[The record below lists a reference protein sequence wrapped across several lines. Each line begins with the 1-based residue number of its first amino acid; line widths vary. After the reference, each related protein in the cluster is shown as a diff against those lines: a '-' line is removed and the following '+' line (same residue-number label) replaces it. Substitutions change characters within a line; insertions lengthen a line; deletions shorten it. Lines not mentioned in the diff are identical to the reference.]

1 MKSKVIIWYNLI
13 SFYKGG
19 ESMGQAVRQLDRY
32 SKSEIEECSEL
43 LQYIYM
49 NDDECFVRVLNKITG
64 KNKVYPTSSLKD
76 PMKLSQVINSFGR
89 EDILFSLNPFRT
101 MDRATRSNLFCI
113 NAIPVD
119 VDYKKIKE
127 LKGLEP
133 YQVIKLLEMDFFESK
148 IPTPNFVEYGN
159 QIRLIYSVETC
170 YIPKFRDNVVT
181 LARRISEV
189 FSQELKE
196 YGAEKQ
202 NLESYFRIPGSI
214 NTKNG
219 AEIKVFSYDDAV
231 IYTLSELQEL
241 WLDELPK
248 WYKKRKGRL
257 KAPKKVVKL
266 HNVYSLNCNRLMD
279 FERIQ
284 SYLNSI
290 GVTELRARLCFLYRN
305 YILIKNKYQNGE
317 LKSEDYE
324 LAKEE
329 MLKFNNNFN
338 EPLRGH
344 IIESATRVVN
354 YRQYL
359 YKNETLIDFLE
370 LDYEL
375 CERLGLQSI
384 YKTKTQ
390 EEWNR
395 DYYKRNSDKR
405 IETEKKKYQEKLRAD
420 GKLTK
425 KEQINIQRQKIKALL
440 EQGFTQK
447 DISKHLNIPSRTIE
461 RRVKELRTLQ
471 EIV

>member
-1 MKSKVIIWYNLI
+1 MV
-13 SFYKGG
+13 
-19 ESMGQAVRQLDRY
+19 QAVRELDRY

-43 LQYIYM
+43 LKYIYV
-49 NDDECFVRVLNKITG
+49 NNDECFVRVLNKTTG

-76 PMKLSQVINSFGR
+76 PMKLRQVINSFGR

-119 VDYKKIKE
+119 VDYKNIKE
-127 LKGLEP
+127 LKDLEP
-133 YQVIKLLEMDFFESK
+133 HQVIKLLEMDFFEMK

-189 FSQELKE
+189 FSHELKE

-219 AEIKVFSYDDAV
+219 AEIKVFSYDDSV
-231 IYTLSELQEL
+231 RYTLSELQEL

-248 WYKKRKGRL
+248 WYKKRKGRVQ
-257 KAPKKVVKL
+257 APRKVVKL

-279 FERIQ
+279 FEKIQ
-284 SYLNSI
+284 SHLNSI
-290 GVTELRARLCFLYRN
+290 GATELRSRLCFLYRN

-384 YKTKTQ
+384 YKIKTRQ
-390 EEWNR
+390 E
-395 DYYKRNSDKR
+395 
-405 IETEKKKYQEKLRAD
+405 IEKEKYQKKLKSEGKVSEKE
-420 GKLTK
+420 K
-425 KEQINIQRQKIKALL
+425 ISQRREKIKALL
-440 EQGFTQK
+440 EQGFKQK
-447 DISKHLNIPSRTIE
+447 EIYLSLNISKRTCINDIKYL
-461 RRVKELRTLQ
+461 KEQGL
-471 EIV
+471 I

>member
-1 MKSKVIIWYNLI
+1 MV
-13 SFYKGG
+13 
-19 ESMGQAVRQLDRY
+19 QVVRELDRY

-43 LQYIYM
+43 LKYIYV
-49 NDDECFVRVLNKITG
+49 NNDECFVRVLNKTTG

-76 PMKLSQVINSFGR
+76 PMKLRQVINSFGR

-127 LKGLEP
+127 LKDLEP
-133 YQVIKLLEMDFFESK
+133 HQVIKLLEMDFFESK

-170 YIPKFRDNVVT
+170 YIPRFRDNVVT

-189 FSQELKE
+189 FSKELKE

-248 WYKKRKGRL
+248 WYKKRKGRV

-279 FERIQ
+279 FEKIQ

-290 GVTELRARLCFLYRN
+290 GATELRARLCFQYRN
-305 YILIKNKYQNGE
+305 YTLIKLKYQNGE
-317 LKSEDYE
+317 LKTEDYE
-324 LAKEE
+324 FAKEE

-370 LDYEL
+370 LDYEI

-384 YKTKTQ
+384 YKVL
-390 EEWNR
+390 
-395 DYYKRNSDKR
+395 DKR
-405 IETEKKKYQEKLRAD
+405 ERNKENYKKKLKSEGKMSKKEELEQIREKIKTLRAK
-420 GKLTK
+420 GFLN
-425 KEQINIQRQKIKALL
+425 KEISEQLDIPIKSLERHITYMRKNGLL
-440 EQGFTQK
+440 
-447 DISKHLNIPSRTIE
+447 
-461 RRVKELRTLQ
+461 
-471 EIV
+471 

>member
-1 MKSKVIIWYNLI
+1 MV
-13 SFYKGG
+13 
-19 ESMGQAVRQLDRY
+19 QAVRELDRY

-43 LQYIYM
+43 LKYIYV
-49 NDDECFVRVLNKITG
+49 NNDECFVRVLNKTTG

-76 PMKLSQVINSFGR
+76 PMKLRQVINSFGR

-127 LKGLEP
+127 LKDLEP
-133 YQVIKLLEMDFFESK
+133 HQVIKLLEMDFFERK

-219 AEIKVFSYDDAV
+219 AEIKVFSYDDSV
-231 IYTLSELQEL
+231 RYTLNELQEL

-248 WYKKRKGRL
+248 WYKKRKGRVQ
-257 KAPKKVVKL
+257 APRKVVKL

-279 FERIQ
+279 FEKIQ

-290 GVTELRARLCFLYRN
+290 GATELRARLCFQYRN
-305 YILIKNKYQNGE
+305 YTLIKLKYQNGE
-317 LKSEDYE
+317 LKAEDYE
-324 LAKEE
+324 FAKEE

-338 EPLRGH
+338 KPLRGH

-375 CERLGLQSI
+375 CERLGLESI

-395 DYYKRNSDKR
+395 DYYKRNSDER
-405 IETEKKKYQEKLRAD
+405 KKKYQEKLRAD
-420 GKLTK
+420 GKISE
-425 KEQINIQRQKIKALL
+425 KEKLSQRREKIKALL
-440 EQGFTQK
+440 EQGFKQK
-447 DISKHLNIPSRTIE
+447 DICLLLNISKPTYVRD
-461 RRVKELRTLQ
+461 RNYLKEQGL
-471 EIV
+471 I

>member
-1 MKSKVIIWYNLI
+1 MV
-13 SFYKGG
+13 
-19 ESMGQAVRQLDRY
+19 QAVRELDRY

-43 LQYIYM
+43 LKYIYV
-49 NDDECFVRVLNKITG
+49 NNDECFVRILNKTTG

-76 PMKLSQVINSFGR
+76 PMKLRQVINSFGR

-119 VDYKKIKE
+119 VDYKNIKE
-127 LKGLEP
+127 LKDLEP
-133 YQVIKLLEMDFFESK
+133 HQVIKLLEMDFFESK

-170 YIPKFRDNVVT
+170 YIPRFRDNVVT

-219 AEIKVFSYDDAV
+219 AEIKVFSYDDSV
-231 IYTLSELQEL
+231 RYTLSELQEL

-248 WYKKRKGRL
+248 WYKKRKGRV

-279 FERIQ
+279 FEKIQ

-290 GVTELRARLCFLYRN
+290 GVSELRARLCFLYRN
-305 YILIKNKYQNGE
+305 YILIKLKYQNGE
-317 LKSEDYE
+317 FKAEDYE

-344 IIESATRVVN
+344 IIESATRIVN

-375 CERLGLQSI
+375 CERLGLESI
-384 YKTKTQ
+384 YKIKTRQ
-390 EEWNR
+390 EIEK
-395 DYYKRNSDKR
+395 DYYKRNSDDK
-405 IETEKKKYQEKLRAD
+405 KKKYQEKLRAD
-420 GKLTK
+420 GKVSE
-425 KEQINIQRQKIKALL
+425 KEKLSQRRAKIKDLL
-440 EQGFTQK
+440 AQGLKQK
-447 DISKHLNIPSRTIE
+447 DICSQLDISKPTYVRDRNFL
-461 RRVKELRTLQ
+461 KEQGL
-471 EIV
+471 I

>member
-1 MKSKVIIWYNLI
+1 
-13 SFYKGG
+13 
-19 ESMGQAVRQLDRY
+19 MGQALRQLDKY

-43 LQYIYM
+43 LQYIYV
-49 NDDECFVRVLNKITG
+49 NEDECFVRVLNKNTG
-64 KNKVYPTSSLKD
+64 KNKVYPTNSLKD
-76 PMKLSQVINSFGR
+76 PMKLRQVINSFGR

-127 LKGLEP
+127 FEELEP
-133 YQVIKLLEMDFFESK
+133 HQVIKLLEMDFFDSK
-148 IPTPNFVEYGN
+148 IPTPNFIEYGN
-159 QIRLIYSVETC
+159 QIRLIYNVETC
-170 YIPKFRDNVVT
+170 YIPRLRDNVVT

-202 NLESYFRIPGSI
+202 NLESYFRLPGSI
-214 NTKNG
+214 NSKNG
-219 AEIKVFSYDDAV
+219 AEVKVFSYDDA
-231 IYTLSELQEL
+231 IRYTLSELQEL
-241 WLDELPK
+241 WLDELPR
-248 WYKKRKGRL
+248 WYKKRKGRTQS
-257 KAPKKVVKL
+257 PRKVVKL

-279 FERIQ
+279 FEKIQ
-284 SYLNSI
+284 RHLNSI
-290 GVTELRARLCFLYRN
+290 RATELRARLCFQYRN
-305 YILIKNKYQNGE
+305 YTLIKLKYQNGE

-324 LAKEE
+324 FAKEE

-359 YKNETLIDFLE
+359 YKNETMLDFLE

-375 CERLGLQSI
+375 CERLGLESI
-384 YKTKTQ
+384 YKIKTQ

-395 DYYKRNSDKR
+395 DYYK
-405 IETEKKKYQEKLRAD
+405 KKLKSEGKISKKEELEQLRA
-420 GKLTK
+420 
-425 KEQINIQRQKIKALL
+425 KIKTLRAKGLSNKEITEHLDIPIKSLERHITYMRKNGLL
-440 EQGFTQK
+440 Q
-447 DISKHLNIPSRTIE
+447 
-461 RRVKELRTLQ
+461 
-471 EIV
+471 

>member
-1 MKSKVIIWYNLI
+1 
-13 SFYKGG
+13 
-19 ESMGQAVRQLDRY
+19 MGLALRETERY
-32 SKSEIEECSEL
+32 SKSEIQECSEL
-43 LQYIYM
+43 LQYIYV
-49 NDDECFVRVLNKITG
+49 NDDECFVRVLNKTTG

-76 PMKLSQVINSFGR
+76 PMKLRQVINSFGK

-127 LKGLEP
+127 LKDLEP
-133 YQVIKLLEMDFFESK
+133 HQIIKLLEMDFFESK

-159 QIRLIYSVETC
+159 QIRLIYSIETC

-219 AEIKVFSYDDAV
+219 AEVKVFSYDDAV
-231 IYTLSELQEL
+231 KYTLSELQEL

-248 WYKKRKGRL
+248 WYKKRKGRV
-257 KAPKKVVKL
+257 KAPRKVVKL

-279 FERIQ
+279 FEKIQ
-284 SYLNSI
+284 SHLNSI
-290 GVTELRARLCFLYRN
+290 GVTELRSRLCFLYRN

-317 LKSEDYE
+317 LKAEDYE
-324 LAKEE
+324 FAKEE
-329 MLKFNNNFN
+329 MLKFNNKFN

-375 CERLGLQSI
+375 CERLGLESI
-384 YKTKTQ
+384 YKIKTRQ
-390 EEWNR
+390 E
-395 DYYKRNSDKR
+395 
-405 IETEKKKYQEKLRAD
+405 IEREKYQKKLKSE
-420 GKLTK
+420 GKLSEK
-425 KEQINIQRQKIKALL
+425 DKIAERRAKIKDLL
-440 EQGFTQK
+440 AQGLKQK
-447 DISKHLNIPSRTIE
+447 DICSQLDISKPTYVRDRNFL
-461 RRVKELRTLQ
+461 KEQGLY
-471 EIV
+471 

>member
-1 MKSKVIIWYNLI
+1 MV
-13 SFYKGG
+13 
-19 ESMGQAVRQLDRY
+19 QVVRELDRY

-43 LQYIYM
+43 LKYIYV
-49 NDDECFVRVLNKITG
+49 NNDECFVRVLNKTTG

-76 PMKLSQVINSFGR
+76 PMKLRQVINSFGR

-119 VDYKKIKE
+119 VDYKNIKE
-127 LKGLEP
+127 LKDLEP
-133 YQVIKLLEMDFFESK
+133 HQVIKLLEMDFFESK

-170 YIPKFRDNVVT
+170 YIPRFRDNVVT

-189 FSQELKE
+189 FSKELKE

-248 WYKKRKGRL
+248 WYKKRKGRV
-257 KAPKKVVKL
+257 KATKKVVKL

-279 FERIQ
+279 FEKIQ

-290 GVTELRARLCFLYRN
+290 GATELRARLCFQYRN
-305 YILIKNKYQNGE
+305 YTLIKLKYQNGE
-317 LKSEDYE
+317 LKTEDYE
-324 LAKEE
+324 FAKEE

-370 LDYEL
+370 LDYEI

-384 YKTKTQ
+384 YKVL
-390 EEWNR
+390 
-395 DYYKRNSDKR
+395 DKR
-405 IETEKKKYQEKLRAD
+405 ERNKENYKKKLKSKGKMSKKEELEQIREKIKTLRAK
-420 GKLTK
+420 GFLN
-425 KEQINIQRQKIKALL
+425 KEISEQLDIPIKSLERHITYMRKNGLL
-440 EQGFTQK
+440 
-447 DISKHLNIPSRTIE
+447 
-461 RRVKELRTLQ
+461 
-471 EIV
+471 

>member
-1 MKSKVIIWYNLI
+1 MV
-13 SFYKGG
+13 
-19 ESMGQAVRQLDRY
+19 QVVRELDRY

-43 LQYIYM
+43 LKYIYM
-49 NDDECFVRVLNKITG
+49 NDDECFVRVLNKVTG

-76 PMKLSQVINSFGR
+76 PMKLRQVINSFGK
-89 EDILFSLNPFRT
+89 EDILLSLNPFRT

-127 LKGLEP
+127 LKDLEP
-133 YQVIKLLEMDFFESK
+133 HQVIKLLEMDFFESK

-170 YIPKFRDNVVT
+170 YIPRFRDNVVT

-189 FSQELKE
+189 FSKELKE

-248 WYKKRKGRL
+248 WYKNRKGRV

-279 FERIQ
+279 FEKIQ
-284 SYLNSI
+284 SYLNSMSN
-290 GVTELRARLCFLYRN
+290 RA
-305 YILIKNKYQNGE
+305 
-317 LKSEDYE
+317 
-324 LAKEE
+324 
-329 MLKFNNNFN
+329 
-338 EPLRGH
+338 
-344 IIESATRVVN
+344 
-354 YRQYL
+354 
-359 YKNETLIDFLE
+359 
-370 LDYEL
+370 
-375 CERLGLQSI
+375 
-384 YKTKTQ
+384 
-390 EEWNR
+390 
-395 DYYKRNSDKR
+395 
-405 IETEKKKYQEKLRAD
+405 
-420 GKLTK
+420 
-425 KEQINIQRQKIKALL
+425 
-440 EQGFTQK
+440 
-447 DISKHLNIPSRTIE
+447 
-461 RRVKELRTLQ
+461 
-471 EIV
+471 

>member
-1 MKSKVIIWYNLI
+1 MV
-13 SFYKGG
+13 
-19 ESMGQAVRQLDRY
+19 QVVRELDRY

-43 LQYIYM
+43 LQYIYV
-49 NDDECFVRVLNKITG
+49 NNDECFVRVLNKTTG

-76 PMKLSQVINSFGR
+76 PMKLRQVINSFGR

-127 LKGLEP
+127 LKDLEP
-133 YQVIKLLEMDFFESK
+133 HQVIKLLEMDFFESK

-219 AEIKVFSYDDAV
+219 AEIKVFSYDDSV
-231 IYTLSELQEL
+231 RYTLSELQEL

-248 WYKKRKGRL
+248 WYKKRKGRV

-279 FERIQ
+279 FEKIQ

-290 GVTELRARLCFLYRN
+290 GATELRARLCFQYRN
-305 YILIKNKYQNGE
+305 YTLIKLKYQNGE
-317 LKSEDYE
+317 LKTEDYE
-324 LAKEE
+324 FAKEE

-370 LDYEL
+370 LDYEI

-384 YKTKTQ
+384 YKVL
-390 EEWNR
+390 
-395 DYYKRNSDKR
+395 DKR
-405 IETEKKKYQEKLRAD
+405 ERNKENYKKKLKSEGKMSKKEELEQIREKIKTLRAK
-420 GKLTK
+420 GFLN
-425 KEQINIQRQKIKALL
+425 KEISEQLDIPIKSLERHITYMRKNGLL
-440 EQGFTQK
+440 
-447 DISKHLNIPSRTIE
+447 
-461 RRVKELRTLQ
+461 
-471 EIV
+471 

>member
-1 MKSKVIIWYNLI
+1 MV
-13 SFYKGG
+13 
-19 ESMGQAVRQLDRY
+19 QAVRELDRY

-43 LQYIYM
+43 LQYIYV

-127 LKGLEP
+127 LKDLEP
-133 YQVIKLLEMDFFESK
+133 HQIIKLLEMDFFESK

-159 QIRLIYSVETC
+159 QIRLIYSIETC

-219 AEIKVFSYDDAV
+219 AEVKVFSYDDAV
-231 IYTLSELQEL
+231 KYTLSELQEL

-248 WYKKRKGRL
+248 WYKKRKGRV
-257 KAPKKVVKL
+257 KAPRKVVKL

-279 FERIQ
+279 FEKIQ
-284 SYLNSI
+284 SHLNSI

-317 LKSEDYE
+317 LKAEDYE
-324 LAKEE
+324 FAKEE
-329 MLKFNNNFN
+329 MLKFNNKFN

-375 CERLGLQSI
+375 CERLGLESI
-384 YKTKTQ
+384 YKIKTRQ
-390 EEWNR
+390 E
-395 DYYKRNSDKR
+395 
-405 IETEKKKYQEKLRAD
+405 IEREKYQKKLKSE
-420 GKLTK
+420 GKLSEK
-425 KEQINIQRQKIKALL
+425 DKIAERRAKIKDLL
-440 EQGFTQK
+440 AQGLKQK
-447 DISKHLNIPSRTIE
+447 DICSQLDISKPTYVRDRNFL
-461 RRVKELRTLQ
+461 KEQGLY
-471 EIV
+471 

>member
-1 MKSKVIIWYNLI
+1 
-13 SFYKGG
+13 
-19 ESMGQAVRQLDRY
+19 MGQAVRQLERY
-32 SKSEIEECSEL
+32 SKSEIQECSEL
-43 LQYIYM
+43 LQYIYV
-49 NDDECFVRVLNKITG
+49 NDDECFVRVLNKSTG
-64 KNKVYPTSSLKD
+64 KNKVYPTNSLKD
-76 PMKLSQVINSFGR
+76 PMKLRQVINSFGR

-101 MDRATRSNLFCI
+101 MDRATRSNLLCI

-127 LKGLEP
+127 LKDLEP
-133 YQVIKLLEMDFFESK
+133 HQVIKLLEMDFFESK

-248 WYKKRKGRL
+248 WYKKRKGRV

-279 FERIQ
+279 FEKIQ
-284 SYLNSI
+284 SHLNSI
-290 GVTELRARLCFLYRN
+290 GVTELRSRLCFLYRN

-317 LKSEDYE
+317 LKAEDYE

-344 IIESATRVVN
+344 IIESATRIVN

-375 CERLGLQSI
+375 CERLGLESI
-384 YKTKTQ
+384 YKIKTRQ
-390 EEWNR
+390 EIEK
-395 DYYKRNSDKR
+395 DYYKRNSDDK
-405 IETEKKKYQEKLRAD
+405 KKKYQEKLRAD
-420 GKLTK
+420 GKVSE
-425 KEQINIQRQKIKALL
+425 KEKLSQRRAKIKDLL
-440 EQGFTQK
+440 AQGLKQK
-447 DISKHLNIPSRTIE
+447 DICSQLDISKPTYVRDRNFL
-461 RRVKELRTLQ
+461 KEQGL
-471 EIV
+471 I

>member
-1 MKSKVIIWYNLI
+1 MV
-13 SFYKGG
+13 
-19 ESMGQAVRQLDRY
+19 QAVRELDRY

-43 LQYIYM
+43 LKYIYV
-49 NDDECFVRVLNKITG
+49 NNDECFVRVLNKTTG

-76 PMKLSQVINSFGR
+76 PMKLRQVINSFGR

-119 VDYKKIKE
+119 VDYKNIKE
-127 LKGLEP
+127 LKELEP
-133 YQVIKLLEMDFFESK
+133 HQVIKLLEMDFFERK

-219 AEIKVFSYDDAV
+219 AEIKVFSYDDSV
-231 IYTLSELQEL
+231 RYTLNELQEL

-248 WYKKRKGRL
+248 WYKKRKGRV

-279 FERIQ
+279 FEKIQ
-284 SYLNSI
+284 SHLNSI
-290 GVTELRARLCFLYRN
+290 GVTELRSRLCFLYRN

-359 YKNETLIDFLE
+359 YKNETLMDFLE

-384 YKTKTQ
+384 YKIKTRQ
-390 EEWNR
+390 E
-395 DYYKRNSDKR
+395 
-405 IETEKKKYQEKLRAD
+405 IEKEKYQKKLKSEGKVSEKE
-420 GKLTK
+420 K
-425 KEQINIQRQKIKALL
+425 ISQRREKIKALL
-440 EQGFTQK
+440 EQGFKQK
-447 DISKHLNIPSRTIE
+447 EIYLSLNISKRTCINDIKYL
-461 RRVKELRTLQ
+461 KEQGL
-471 EIV
+471 I

>member
-1 MKSKVIIWYNLI
+1 MV
-13 SFYKGG
+13 
-19 ESMGQAVRQLDRY
+19 QAVRELDRY

-43 LQYIYM
+43 LKYIYV
-49 NDDECFVRVLNKITG
+49 NNDECFVRVLNKTTG

-76 PMKLSQVINSFGR
+76 PMKLRQVINSFGR

-127 LKGLEP
+127 LKDLEP
-133 YQVIKLLEMDFFESK
+133 HQVIKLLEMDFFESK

-219 AEIKVFSYDDAV
+219 AEIKVFSYDDSV
-231 IYTLSELQEL
+231 RYTLNELQEL

-248 WYKKRKGRL
+248 WYKKRKGRV

-279 FERIQ
+279 FEKIQ
-284 SYLNSI
+284 SHLNSI
-290 GVTELRARLCFLYRN
+290 GVTELRSRLCFLYRN

-344 IIESATRVVN
+344 IIESATRIVN

-375 CERLGLQSI
+375 CERLGLESI
-384 YKTKTQ
+384 YKIKTRQ
-390 EEWNR
+390 EIEK
-395 DYYKRNSDKR
+395 DYYKRNSDDK
-405 IETEKKKYQEKLRAD
+405 KKKYQEKLRAD
-420 GKLTK
+420 GKVSE
-425 KEQINIQRQKIKALL
+425 KEKLSQRRAKIKDLL
-440 EQGFTQK
+440 AQGLKQK
-447 DISKHLNIPSRTIE
+447 DICSQLDISKPTYVRDRNFL
-461 RRVKELRTLQ
+461 KEQGL
-471 EIV
+471 I

>member
-1 MKSKVIIWYNLI
+1 MV
-13 SFYKGG
+13 
-19 ESMGQAVRQLDRY
+19 QALRELDRY

-43 LQYIYM
+43 LQYIYV
-49 NDDECFVRVLNKITG
+49 NDDECFVRVLNKTTG

-76 PMKLSQVINSFGR
+76 PMKLRQVINSFGR

-119 VDYKKIKE
+119 VDYKNIKE
-127 LKGLEP
+127 LKELEP
-133 YQVIKLLEMDFFESK
+133 HQVIKLLEMDFFERK

-231 IYTLSELQEL
+231 RYTLSELQEL

-248 WYKKRKGRL
+248 WYKKRKGRVQ
-257 KAPKKVVKL
+257 APRKVVKL

-279 FERIQ
+279 FEKIQ

-290 GVTELRARLCFLYRN
+290 GATELRARLCFQYRN
-305 YILIKNKYQNGE
+305 YTLIKLKYQNGE
-317 LKSEDYE
+317 LKAEDYE
-324 LAKEE
+324 FAKEE

-338 EPLRGH
+338 KPLRGH

-375 CERLGLQSI
+375 CERLGLESI

-395 DYYKRNSDKR
+395 DYYKRNSDER
-405 IETEKKKYQEKLRAD
+405 KKKYQEKLRAD
-420 GKLTK
+420 GKISE
-425 KEQINIQRQKIKALL
+425 KEKLSQRREKIKALL
-440 EQGFTQK
+440 EQGFKQK
-447 DISKHLNIPSRTIE
+447 DICLLLNISKPTYVRD
-461 RRVKELRTLQ
+461 RNYLKEQGL
-471 EIV
+471 I

>member
-1 MKSKVIIWYNLI
+1 MV
-13 SFYKGG
+13 
-19 ESMGQAVRQLDRY
+19 QVVRELDRY

-43 LQYIYM
+43 LKYIYM
-49 NDDECFVRVLNKITG
+49 NDDECFVRVLNKVTG

-76 PMKLSQVINSFGR
+76 PMKLRQVINSFGK
-89 EDILFSLNPFRT
+89 EDILLSLNPFRT

-127 LKGLEP
+127 LKDLEP

-170 YIPKFRDNVVT
+170 YIPRFRDNVVT

-189 FSQELKE
+189 FSKELKE

-248 WYKKRKGRL
+248 WYKKRKGRV

-279 FERIQ
+279 FEKIQ

-290 GVTELRARLCFLYRN
+290 GATELRARLCFQYRN
-305 YILIKNKYQNGE
+305 YTLIKLKYQNGE
-317 LKSEDYE
+317 LKTEDYE
-324 LAKEE
+324 FAKEE

-370 LDYEL
+370 LDYEI

-384 YKTKTQ
+384 YKVL
-390 EEWNR
+390 
-395 DYYKRNSDKR
+395 DKR
-405 IETEKKKYQEKLRAD
+405 ERNKENYKKKLKSEGKMSKKEELKQIREKIKTLRAK
-420 GKLTK
+420 GFLN
-425 KEQINIQRQKIKALL
+425 KEISEQLDIPIKSLERHITYMRKNGLL
-440 EQGFTQK
+440 
-447 DISKHLNIPSRTIE
+447 
-461 RRVKELRTLQ
+461 
-471 EIV
+471 

>member
-1 MKSKVIIWYNLI
+1 MV
-13 SFYKGG
+13 
-19 ESMGQAVRQLDRY
+19 QVVRELDRY

-43 LQYIYM
+43 LKYIYM
-49 NDDECFVRVLNKITG
+49 NDDECFVRVLNKVTG

-76 PMKLSQVINSFGR
+76 PMKLRQVINSFGK

-127 LKGLEP
+127 LKDLEP
-133 YQVIKLLEMDFFESK
+133 HQVIKLLEMDFFESK

-170 YIPKFRDNVVT
+170 YIPRFRDNVVT

-189 FSQELKE
+189 FSKELKE

-248 WYKKRKGRL
+248 WYKKRKGRV

-279 FERIQ
+279 FEKIQ

-290 GVTELRARLCFLYRN
+290 RATELRARLCFQYRN
-305 YILIKNKYQNGE
+305 YTLIKLKYQNGE
-317 LKSEDYE
+317 LKTEDYE
-324 LAKEE
+324 FAKEE

-370 LDYEL
+370 LDYEI

-384 YKTKTQ
+384 YKVL
-390 EEWNR
+390 
-395 DYYKRNSDKR
+395 DKR
-405 IETEKKKYQEKLRAD
+405 ERNKENYKKKLKSEGKMSKKEELEQIREKIKTLRAK
-420 GKLTK
+420 GFLN
-425 KEQINIQRQKIKALL
+425 KEISEQLDIPIKSLERHITYMRKNGLL
-440 EQGFTQK
+440 
-447 DISKHLNIPSRTIE
+447 
-461 RRVKELRTLQ
+461 
-471 EIV
+471 

>member
-1 MKSKVIIWYNLI
+1 MV
-13 SFYKGG
+13 
-19 ESMGQAVRQLDRY
+19 QAVRELDRY

-43 LQYIYM
+43 LKYIYV
-49 NDDECFVRVLNKITG
+49 NNDECFVRILNKTTG

-76 PMKLSQVINSFGR
+76 PMKLRQVINSFGR

-127 LKGLEP
+127 LKDLEP

-170 YIPKFRDNVVT
+170 YIPRFRDNVVT

-189 FSQELKE
+189 FSKELKE

-248 WYKKRKGRL
+248 WYKNRKGRV

-279 FERIQ
+279 FEKIQ

-290 GVTELRARLCFLYRN
+290 GATELRARLCFQYRN
-305 YILIKNKYQNGE
+305 YTLIKLKYQNGE
-317 LKSEDYE
+317 LKTEDYE
-324 LAKEE
+324 FAKEE

-370 LDYEL
+370 LDYEI

-384 YKTKTQ
+384 YKVL
-390 EEWNR
+390 
-395 DYYKRNSDKR
+395 DKR
-405 IETEKKKYQEKLRAD
+405 ERNKENYKKKLKSEGKMSKKEELKQIREKIKTLRAK
-420 GKLTK
+420 GFLN
-425 KEQINIQRQKIKALL
+425 KEISEQLDIPIKSLERHITYMRKNGLL
-440 EQGFTQK
+440 
-447 DISKHLNIPSRTIE
+447 
-461 RRVKELRTLQ
+461 
-471 EIV
+471 

>member
-1 MKSKVIIWYNLI
+1 MV
-13 SFYKGG
+13 
-19 ESMGQAVRQLDRY
+19 QVVRELDRY

-43 LQYIYM
+43 LKYIYV
-49 NDDECFVRVLNKITG
+49 NNDECFVRVLNKTTG

-76 PMKLSQVINSFGR
+76 PMKLRQVINSFGR

-127 LKGLEP
+127 LKDLEP
-133 YQVIKLLEMDFFESK
+133 HQVIKLLEMDFFESK

-170 YIPKFRDNVVT
+170 YIPRFRDNVVT

-189 FSQELKE
+189 FSKELKE

-248 WYKKRKGRL
+248 WYKKRKGRV
-257 KAPKKVVKL
+257 KATKKVVKL

-279 FERIQ
+279 FEKIQ

-290 GVTELRARLCFLYRN
+290 GATELRARLCFQYRN
-305 YILIKNKYQNGE
+305 YTLIKLKYQNGE
-317 LKSEDYE
+317 LKTEDYE
-324 LAKEE
+324 FAKEE

-370 LDYEL
+370 LDYEI

-384 YKTKTQ
+384 YKVL
-390 EEWNR
+390 
-395 DYYKRNSDKR
+395 DKR
-405 IETEKKKYQEKLRAD
+405 ERNKENYKKKLKSKGKMSKKEELEQIREKIKTLRAK
-420 GKLTK
+420 GFLN
-425 KEQINIQRQKIKALL
+425 KEISEQLDIPIKSLERHITYMRKNGLL
-440 EQGFTQK
+440 
-447 DISKHLNIPSRTIE
+447 
-461 RRVKELRTLQ
+461 
-471 EIV
+471 

>member
-1 MKSKVIIWYNLI
+1 MRKI
-13 SFYKGG
+13 
-19 ESMGQAVRQLDRY
+19 GQAIRQVERY
-32 SKSEIEECSEL
+32 SKSEVQECSEL
-43 LQYIYM
+43 LQYIYF
-49 NDDECFVRVLNKITG
+49 NNDECFVRVLNKATG
-64 KNKVYPTSSLKD
+64 KNKVYPINSLKD
-76 PMKLSQVINSFGR
+76 PMKLRQVLNSFGR

-101 MDRATRSNLFCI
+101 MDRATRNNLFCI

-119 VDYKKIKE
+119 VDYKKIKK
-127 LKGLEP
+127 LKDLEP
-133 YQVIKLLEMDFFESK
+133 HQVIKLLEMDFFESK
-148 IPTPNFVEYGN
+148 IPTPNFIEYGN

-170 YIPKFRDNVVT
+170 YIPRFRDNVVT

-189 FSQELKE
+189 FSQELKD

-219 AEIKVFSYDDAV
+219 AEVKVFSYDDAV
-231 IYTLSELQEL
+231 RYTLSELQEL

-248 WYKKRKGRL
+248 WYKKRKGRV
-257 KAPKKVVKL
+257 KAPRKVVKL

-279 FERIQ
+279 FEKIQ
-284 SYLNSI
+284 SHLNSI
-290 GVTELRARLCFLYRN
+290 GATELRARLCFQYRN
-305 YILIKNKYQNGE
+305 YTLIKLKYQNGE

-324 LAKEE
+324 FAKEE

-384 YKTKTQ
+384 YKTKTK
-390 EEWNR
+390 EEIDK
-395 DYYKRNSDKR
+395 DYYK
-405 IETEKKKYQEKLRAD
+405 KKLKSE
-420 GKLTK
+420 GKMSK
-425 KEQINIQRQKIKALL
+425 KEELEQTREKIKSLK
-440 EQGFTQK
+440 EKGFKNK
-447 DISKHLNIPSRTIE
+447 DICIE
-461 RRVKELRTLQ
+461 LDLAESTLKRH
-471 EIV
+471 ITYMKKNGLLK

>member
-1 MKSKVIIWYNLI
+1 M
-13 SFYKGG
+13 
-19 ESMGQAVRQLDRY
+19 
-32 SKSEIEECSEL
+32 
-43 LQYIYM
+43 
-49 NDDECFVRVLNKITG
+49 
-64 KNKVYPTSSLKD
+64 
-76 PMKLSQVINSFGR
+76 NSFGK
-89 EDILFSLNPFRT
+89 EDILLSLNPFRT

-127 LKGLEP
+127 LKDLEP
-133 YQVIKLLEMDFFESK
+133 HQVIKLLEMDFFESK

-189 FSQELKE
+189 FSHELKE

-219 AEIKVFSYDDAV
+219 AEIKVFSYDDSV
-231 IYTLSELQEL
+231 RYTLSELQEL

-248 WYKKRKGRL
+248 WYKKRKGRV

-266 HNVYSLNCNRLMD
+266 HNVYSLNCNRLID
-279 FERIQ
+279 FEKIQ
-284 SYLNSI
+284 SHLNSI
-290 GVTELRARLCFLYRN
+290 GVTELRSRLCFLYRN
-305 YILIKNKYQNGE
+305 YILIKNKYQKGE
-317 LKSEDYE
+317 LKAEDYE

-359 YKNETLIDFLE
+359 YKNETLMDFLE
-370 LDYEL
+370 IDYEL
-375 CERLGLQSI
+375 CERLGLESI
-384 YKTKTQ
+384 YKIKTRQ
-390 EEWNR
+390 EIEK
-395 DYYKRNSDKR
+395 DYYKRNSNKK

-420 GKLTK
+420 GRVSEKEKLS
-425 KEQINIQRQKIKALL
+425 QRRAKIKDLL
-440 EQGFTQK
+440 VEGLEQK
-447 DISKHLNIPSRTIE
+447 DICLLLNISKRTYI
-461 RRVKELRTLQ
+461 RDRKYLKEQGL
-471 EIV
+471 I